1 MARHRAMVQ
10 SSRPIPQER
19 PATPIESLPLGAD
32 DSVPPPGLCR
42 STRRQNASA
51 TDAQDGPEGVHPHP
65 APLRRSK
72 RLQAPANASA
82 RDAAPSVDGASPEV
96 SKFPLSLPRSVM
108 TMVSLGLLMVSLTLL
123 MI

>member
-19 PATPIESLPLGAD
+19 PATPIEPLPPGAD
-32 DSVPPPGLCR
+32 DSVPPPGPRR
-42 STRRQNASA
+42 SARHQNASA
-51 TDAQDGPEGVHPHP
+51 TDAQDGLEGV
-65 APLRRSK
+65 APPPSHVRRSK
-72 RLQAPANASA
+72 RVQARANTSA

-108 TMVSLGLLMVSLTLL
+108 TMVSLGLLMVSLILQ